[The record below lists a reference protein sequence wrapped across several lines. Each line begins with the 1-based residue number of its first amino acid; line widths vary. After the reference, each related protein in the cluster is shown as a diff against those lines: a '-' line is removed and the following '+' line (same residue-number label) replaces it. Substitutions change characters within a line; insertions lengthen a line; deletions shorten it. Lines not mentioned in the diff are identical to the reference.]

1 MSDEKTVD
9 LTKEVNFDYPEGFLE
24 ALEALDFLPEEMRPQ
39 ILMGL
44 TSML

>member
-1 MSDEKTVD
+1 MSDEKTID
-9 LTKEVNFDYPEGFLE
+9 LNKEVNFDYPEGFME